1 MDNEP
6 KITIGI
12 PTGGTVKTKTVLSLL
27 GMIKKMPYRWNT
39 VMRNA
44 CLIHT
49 NREVI
54 TQKAIELGSTHLLFV
69 DDDMTFEPDAFNRLF
84 DRKKEIIGVAT
95 HLRQFPLTSTLK
107 DLDEN
112 GNKIWEEY
120 PDGLI
125 KCAGVGTGFL
135 LIDLSVFKKI
145 PQPWYFFESN
155 DKGELVCGE
164 DMWFCRKAIKAGYDI
179 WADSTIKV
187 GHLGEY
193 ES

>member
-44 CLIHT
+44 CLVHT

-54 TQKAIELGSTHLLFV
+54 TQKAIELGSTHLLFI
-69 DDDMTFEPDAFNRLF
+69 DDDMT
-84 DRKKEIIGVAT
+84 
-95 HLRQFPLTSTLK
+95 
-107 DLDEN
+107 
-112 GNKIWEEY
+112 
-120 PDGLI
+120 
-125 KCAGVGTGFL
+125 
-135 LIDLSVFKKI
+135 
-145 PQPWYFFESN
+145 FESN

-179 WADSTIKV
+179 WADSTVKV
-187 GHLGEY
+187 GHLGEFEY
-193 ES
+193 